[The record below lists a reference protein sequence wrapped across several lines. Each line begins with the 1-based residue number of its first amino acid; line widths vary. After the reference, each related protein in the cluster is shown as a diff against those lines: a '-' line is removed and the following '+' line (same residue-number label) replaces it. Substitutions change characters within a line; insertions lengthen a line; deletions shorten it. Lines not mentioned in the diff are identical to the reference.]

1 MRVQQDLQV
10 ALRERYRRCLTQDF
24 RSLAH
29 ETRMVRNWILAQPAL
44 VAIVDEAVRQ
54 EPELDTEGWV
64 GSFSGRQFSWPS
76 STEAGRSTLAWAM
89 VNAVADNP
97 DEDRAVID
105 VAHGLSMS
113 GGDLNDDARALVEKV
128 YAPLF
133 DYLFERVSEDSSV
146 LYMLDRFVRL
156 VEWFDRDSLHEAYQQ
171 NTQQGEEVYDRALRR
186 FLFQEGVNMP
196 YSQTKS
202 ASGLA
207 DVLSDLDTED
217 PLICEVKL
225 FLSDKRPLSGGIHQ
239 AVLYAQD
246 HGKSTAYLVV
256 INLSGRPLELP
267 TDGDEK
273 SVPKYLDVAGVRVV
287 LIPVRALPPT
297 TTASKAGKAN
307 SIVVTKDDLTNPDAG
322 L

>member
-1 MRVQQDLQV
+1 M
-10 ALRERYRRCLTQDF
+10 
-24 RSLAH
+24 
-29 ETRMVRNWILAQPAL
+29 
-44 VAIVDEAVRQ
+44 
-54 EPELDTEGWV
+54 
-64 GSFSGRQFSWPS
+64 
-76 STEAGRSTLAWAM
+76 
-89 VNAVADNP
+89 ADNP